1 MCPPPRAGS
10 VGGERAA
17 RPAQPPGHGAP
28 RDRSTEKE
36 MLLATLP
43 VRRSGRNTS
52 LVNPSREFEDIYD
65 RMGQL
70 VNFAFGDLAR
80 VEMPW
85 VPLADLSE
93 TEDAYVVRVELSG
106 VGKDQI
112 DVQLQDREL
121 VVSGEVQEQD
131 QDGQD
136 GGQNG
141 GRRRHRSTRRTGRF
155 EFRAWL
161 PGDVNA
167 DAVQGELTDGVL
179 TLTIPKSEAAKPRKI
194 EIKG

>member
-1 MCPPPRAGS
+1 M
-10 VGGERAA
+10 AA
-17 RPAQPPGHGAP
+17 
-28 RDRSTEKE
+28 
-36 MLLATLP
+36 LP

-70 VNFAFGDLAR
+70 MNFAFGDLAR

-93 TEDAYVVRVELSG
+93 TDGAYVVKVELPG
-106 VGKDQI
+106 VSKDQV
-112 DVQLQDREL
+112 DVQLQDREV
-121 VVSGEVQEQD
+121 VVSGEIPEEQD
-131 QDGQD
+131 
-136 GGQNG
+136 GQNG
-141 GRRRHRSTRRTGRF
+141 GRRRHRSSRRTGRF
-155 EFRAWL
+155 EFRAYL

-167 DAVQGELTDGVL
+167 DAVRGELTDGVL

-194 EIKG
+194 EITG

>member
-1 MCPPPRAGS
+1 M
-10 VGGERAA
+10 AA
-17 RPAQPPGHGAP
+17 
-28 RDRSTEKE
+28 
-36 MLLATLP
+36 LP
-43 VRRSGRNTS
+43 VRRSGRHPST

-93 TEDAYVVRVELSG
+93 TEDAYVVKVELPG

>member
-1 MCPPPRAGS
+1 MILLVPSTTLVSLGS
-10 VGGERAA
+10 TFRLVRW
-17 RPAQPPGHGAP
+17 RSLVSDSWRSSYLAP
-28 RDRSTEKE
+28 RCWAME
-36 MLLATLP
+36 LP
-43 VRRSGRNTS
+43 
-52 LVNPSREFEDIYD
+52 
-65 RMGQL
+65 
-70 VNFAFGDLAR
+70 
-80 VEMPW
+80 
-85 VPLADLSE
+85 
-93 TEDAYVVRVELSG
+93 G

-121 VVSGEVQEQD
+121 VVSGEIPEQEQEQD
-131 QDGQD
+131 
-136 GGQNG
+136 GQNG

>member
-1 MCPPPRAGS
+1 M
-10 VGGERAA
+10 
-17 RPAQPPGHGAP
+17 
-28 RDRSTEKE
+28 
-36 MLLATLP
+36 ATLP

-70 VNFAFGDLAR
+70 MNFAFGDMAR

-93 TEDAYVVRVELSG
+93 TEDAYVVKVELAG

-121 VVSGEVQEQD
+121 VVSGEIPEEEEK
-131 QDGQD
+131 QDGQ
-136 GGQNG
+136 NG
-141 GRRRHRSTRRTGRF
+141 DRRRRHRSTRPTGRF

>member
-1 MCPPPRAGS
+1 M
-10 VGGERAA
+10 AA
-17 RPAQPPGHGAP
+17 LPA
-28 RDRSTEKE
+28 
-36 MLLATLP
+36 
-43 VRRSGRNTS
+43 RRGGRNTS

-70 VNFAFGDLAR
+70 MNFAFGDMAR
-80 VEMPW
+80 AEMPW

-93 TEDAYVVRVELSG
+93 TEDAYLAKVELPG
-106 VGKDQI
+106 VAKDQI

-121 VVSGEVQEQD
+121 VVSGEIPEQEQD
-131 QDGQD
+131 
-136 GGQNG
+136 GQNG
-141 GRRRHRSTRRTGRF
+141 DRRRRHRSTRRTGRF

>member
-1 MCPPPRAGS
+1 M
-10 VGGERAA
+10 AA
-17 RPAQPPGHGAP
+17 
-28 RDRSTEKE
+28 
-36 MLLATLP
+36 LP

-70 VNFAFGDLAR
+70 MNFAFGDLTR

-85 VPLADLSE
+85 IPLADLSE
-93 TEDAYVVRVELSG
+93 TEDAYVVKVELPG

-121 VVSGEVQEQD
+121 VVSGEVPE

-136 GGQNG
+136 VGR
-141 GRRRHRSTRRTGRF
+141 RRRHRSTRRTGRF

-167 DAVQGELTDGVL
+167 DAVQGELIDGVL

>member
-1 MCPPPRAGS
+1 M
-10 VGGERAA
+10 AA
-17 RPAQPPGHGAP
+17 
-28 RDRSTEKE
+28 
-36 MLLATLP
+36 LP

-70 VNFAFGDLAR
+70 MNFAFGDMAR

-93 TEDAYVVRVELSG
+93 TEDAYVAKVELPG

-121 VVSGEVQEQD
+121 VVSGEIPEQEQD
-131 QDGQD
+131 GQDGQD

-141 GRRRHRSTRRTGRF
+141 GRRRRHRSTRRTGRF
-155 EFRAWL
+155 ELRAWL

-167 DAVQGELTDGVL
+167 DAVQGELSDGVL

>member
-1 MCPPPRAGS
+1 M
-10 VGGERAA
+10 
-17 RPAQPPGHGAP
+17 
-28 RDRSTEKE
+28 
-36 MLLATLP
+36 ATLP
-43 VRRSGRNTS
+43 VRRGGRNTS

-70 VNFAFGDLAR
+70 MNFAFGDLAPA
-80 VEMPW
+80 EMPW

-93 TEDAYVVRVELSG
+93 TEDAYVVKVELPG

-121 VVSGEVQEQD
+121 VVSGEIPEQEQD
-131 QDGQD
+131 
-136 GGQNG
+136 GQNG

-179 TLTIPKSEAAKPRKI
+179 TLTVPKSKAAKPRKI

>member
-1 MCPPPRAGS
+1 M
-10 VGGERAA
+10 AA
-17 RPAQPPGHGAP
+17 LPA
-28 RDRSTEKE
+28 
-36 MLLATLP
+36 
-43 VRRSGRNTS
+43 RRGGRNPST

-70 VNFAFGDLAR
+70 MNFAFGDLAR
-80 VEMPW
+80 AEMPW

-93 TEDAYVVRVELSG
+93 TEDAYVAKVELPG
-106 VGKDQI
+106 VSKDQI

-121 VVSGEVQEQD
+121 VVSGEIPEEEEK
-131 QDGQD
+131 QDGQN

-155 EFRAWL
+155 ELRAWL

-167 DAVQGELTDGVL
+167 DAVQGELSDGVL

>member
-1 MCPPPRAGS
+1 M
-10 VGGERAA
+10 
-17 RPAQPPGHGAP
+17 
-28 RDRSTEKE
+28 
-36 MLLATLP
+36 LP

-70 VNFAFGDLAR
+70 MNFAFGDLNR

-93 TEDAYVVRVELSG
+93 TDDAYVVKVELPG
-106 VGKDQI
+106 AKKDQI
-112 DVQLQDREL
+112 DVQLQEREL
-121 VVSGEVQEQD
+121 VVSGEIPEEQEG

-136 GGQNG
+136 GHDGQ
-141 GRRRHRSTRRTGRF
+141 RHHRSTRRTGRF
-155 EFRAWL
+155 ELRAWL
-161 PGDVNA
+161 PGEVNA
-167 DAVQGELTDGVL
+167 DAVQGELADGVL

>member
-1 MCPPPRAGS
+1 M
-10 VGGERAA
+10 AA
-17 RPAQPPGHGAP
+17 
-28 RDRSTEKE
+28 
-36 MLLATLP
+36 LP
-43 VRRSGRNTS
+43 VRRGGRNTS
-52 LVNPSREFEDIYD
+52 LVNPTREFEDIYD

-70 VNFAFGDLAR
+70 MNFAFGDLAR
-80 VEMPW
+80 VEMSW

-93 TEDAYVVRVELSG
+93 TEDAYVAKVELPG

-121 VVSGEVQEQD
+121 VVSGEIPEEEEK
-131 QDGQD
+131 QD
-136 GGQNG
+136 GGHNG

-155 EFRAWL
+155 ELRAWL

-167 DAVQGELTDGVL
+167 DAVQGELSDGVL

>member
-1 MCPPPRAGS
+1 MA
-10 VGGERAA
+10 V
-17 RPAQPPGHGAP
+17 
-28 RDRSTEKE
+28 
-36 MLLATLP
+36 LP
-43 VRRSGRNTS
+43 VRRSGRTPS
-52 LVNPSREFEDIYD
+52 TLVNPSREFEDIYD

-70 VNFAFGDLAR
+70 MNFAFGDLAR

-93 TEDAYVVRVELSG
+93 TEDAYVVKVELPG

-121 VVSGEVQEQD
+121 VVSGEVPEQD

-141 GRRRHRSTRRTGRF
+141 GHRRHRSTRRTGRF

-179 TLTIPKSEAAKPRKI
+179 TLTIPKSEAAKPHKI

>member
-1 MCPPPRAGS
+1 M
-10 VGGERAA
+10 AA
-17 RPAQPPGHGAP
+17 
-28 RDRSTEKE
+28 
-36 MLLATLP
+36 LP
-43 VRRSGRNTS
+43 VRRGGRNTNTTV
-52 LVNPSREFEDIYD
+52 VNPFREFEDIYD

-70 VNFAFGDLAR
+70 MNFAFGDLAPA
-80 VEMPW
+80 EMPW

-93 TEDAYVVRVELSG
+93 TEDAYVVKVELPG

-121 VVSGEVQEQD
+121 VVSGEIPEQEQD
-131 QDGQD
+131 
-136 GGQNG
+136 GQNG

>member
-1 MCPPPRAGS
+1 VA
-10 VGGERAA
+10 
-17 RPAQPPGHGAP
+17 
-28 RDRSTEKE
+28 K
-36 MLLATLP
+36 
-43 VRRSGRNTS
+43 
-52 LVNPSREFEDIYD
+52 
-65 RMGQL
+65 
-70 VNFAFGDLAR
+70 
-80 VEMPW
+80 
-85 VPLADLSE
+85 
-93 TEDAYVVRVELSG
+93 VELPG

-121 VVSGEVQEQD
+121 VISGEIPEQEQD
-131 QDGQD
+131 
-136 GGQNG
+136 GQNE

>member
-1 MCPPPRAGS
+1 M
-10 VGGERAA
+10 
-17 RPAQPPGHGAP
+17 
-28 RDRSTEKE
+28 
-36 MLLATLP
+36 ATLP
-43 VRRSGRNTS
+43 VRRGGRNTS
-52 LVNPSREFEDIYD
+52 LVNPTSEFEDIYD

-70 VNFAFGDLAR
+70 MNFAFGDLAPA
-80 VEMPW
+80 EMPW

-93 TEDAYVVRVELSG
+93 TEDAYVVKVELPG

-121 VVSGEVQEQD
+121 VVSGEIPEQEQD
-131 QDGQD
+131 
-136 GGQNG
+136 GQNG

-179 TLTIPKSEAAKPRKI
+179 TLTVPKSEAAKPRKI